1 MTEIF
6 ILSLIQGITEFLP
19 WRAPHREAATMNL
32 LSNHVGN
39 TLTSLE
45 GTVGSYVENPDE
57 SFDLNLIGYAIAK
70 SEVVGD
76 TTYKNIDMIQHTI
89 NLDPASNQIQGKLT
103 STGTFVDAVPGA
115 LPVYLGAD
123 LDLKVEPISTAIMY
137 GDIEVTFYLDTRGAG
152 AMNPDFT
159 NGEDVVPV
167 FEIHTFTEISDDQAS
182 DFRDAVTDN
191 LGPMGW
197 SNFGGSVGGSLTLIS
212 IVTLVF
218 YVLGIGSL
226 LYGVILKRNGQ
237 SKDDIVI
244 DEVST
249 AESE

>member
-1 MTEIF
+1 
-6 ILSLIQGITEFLP
+6 
-19 WRAPHREAATMNL
+19 MNL

-167 FEIHTFTEISDDQAS
+167 FEIHTFTEISDEQAS
-182 DFRDAVTDN
+182 DFNT
-191 LGPMGW
+191 
-197 SNFGGSVGGSLTLIS
+197 I
-212 IVTLVF
+212 
-218 YVLGIGSL
+218 
-226 LYGVILKRNGQ
+226 
-237 SKDDIVI
+237 
-244 DEVST
+244 
-249 AESE
+249 